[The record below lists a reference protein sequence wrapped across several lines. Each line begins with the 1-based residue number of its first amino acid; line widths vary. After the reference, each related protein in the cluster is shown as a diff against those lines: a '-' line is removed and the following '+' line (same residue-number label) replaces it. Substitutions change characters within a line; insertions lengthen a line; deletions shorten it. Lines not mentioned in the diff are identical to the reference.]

1 EAGRYV
7 CADRPDSG
15 KLITSRLNL
24 RAAYRDY
31 FGKWDDTEPK
41 LTGIGVS
48 LDTTDAD
55 DGGRSQAFVR
65 EIRFYK

>member
-1 EAGRYV
+1 V
-7 CADRPDSG
+7 
-15 KLITSRLNL
+15 
-24 RAAYRDY
+24 
-31 FGKWDDTEPK
+31 
-41 LTGIGVS
+41 TGIGLS